1 MKFPRTPALVLA
13 SAALVFSAQAVADHN
28 SKNGEG
34 WANMPNDIHNTR
46 IETRESGDNE
56 AFKDFVQHGD
66 GADSV
71 NRFDDGTPPGNGKMQ
86 QAKAVDESADALKS
100 QTRQKDQTQQRDQ
113 IRQQDRIHQD
123 TALAQGGDQ
132 LKARQMQQ
140 AQQSSR
146 VRQSVGAAAGGRGQ
160 SGARQGGG
168 RGGR

>member
-1 MKFPRTPALVLA
+1 MKFPRYPALVLT
-13 SAALVFSAQAVADHN
+13 SAALLFSTQAFADHN

-46 IETRESGDNE
+46 IETRQSGDQD
-56 AFKDFVQHGD
+56 AFKDFVKYGN

-71 NRFDDGTPPGNGKMQ
+71 NRYDDGTAQGNGKMQ
-86 QAKAVDESADALKS
+86 QVQASAESADALET
-100 QTRQKDQTQQRDQ
+100 QARRQDQTKQRDQ
-113 IRQQDRIHQD
+113 VRQQDRIHQE
-123 TALAQGGDQ
+123 TAAAQGGDQ
-132 LKARQMQQ
+132 LRTRDTVQ

-146 VRQSVGAAAGGRGQ
+146 LRQSAGGGGRGQ